1 MDNPAD
7 CPQCKELTELA
18 HAATQRHIEV
28 LTRLQTA
35 IMNREANVIE
45 TLEFMAAEAG
55 HARQRITETLRYHLR
70 THFGASAGSAA

>member
-1 MDNPAD
+1 MDDPAD

-35 IMNREANVIE
+35 IINRETNDIE
-45 TLEFMAAEAG
+45 TLEFMAEEAA
-55 HARQRITETLRYHLR
+55 HARERITETLRYHLR
-70 THFGASAGSAA
+70 THSGASAGSA